1 MSRKLAI
8 TFLMLSIVI
17 TLVIGCVPAQSEL
30 SRNDLVIKLV
40 DAFIEEVSYATDIR
54 VLNFISI
61 DKTNLALYYYKVGQ
75 MEFEYLKYYWI
86 KNNRVVL
93 GGGVS
98 SVINITEDDQLTVSG
113 HGGFGNSSG
122 SAGEED
128 WIWFVFGHC
137 LNPEIRKVE
146 VDFIGGETKSQVI
159 DDLGGYI
166 IPFEVKTIAGFE
178 EIRGLDNEN
187 NILYRF
193 PPPEQ
198 E

>member
-1 MSRKLAI
+1 MMRKVVI
-8 TFLMLSIVI
+8 SFLIIYTAAS
-17 TLVIGCVPAQSEL
+17 LVTGCTPAQNDL

-40 DAFIEEVSYATDIR
+40 DAFIEEMSYATDIR

-75 MEFEYLKYYWI
+75 IEFEHLKYYWI

-93 GGGVS
+93 GGGAS

-113 HGGFGNSSG
+113 HGGFGNSIG

-128 WIWFVFGHC
+128 WIWFVYGHC
-137 LNPEIRKVE
+137 LNPEIRKVV